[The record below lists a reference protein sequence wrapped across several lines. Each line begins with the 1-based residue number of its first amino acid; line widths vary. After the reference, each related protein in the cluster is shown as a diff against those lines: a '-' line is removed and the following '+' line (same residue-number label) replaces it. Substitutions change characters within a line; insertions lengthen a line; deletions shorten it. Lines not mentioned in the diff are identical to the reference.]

1 AHSGEIGG
9 RAPEVARVL
18 AGGEA
23 EPAVPRH
30 GFLPLA
36 PRVRPHA
43 HRNGLPAEEEA
54 RAGGLFAQA
63 LIGIV
68 SRWRRRRE
76 RGASSRKRSSE
87 WSPAHRTL
95 PFTLSTKARNSS
107 RPAAKSS
114 GDAT

>member
-76 RGASSRKRSSE
+76 LGASSRKRSSE
-87 WSPAHRTL
+87 WSPGGR
-95 PFTLSTKARNSS
+95 
-107 RPAAKSS
+107 
-114 GDAT
+114 GDASGVPLRARAARRGHAVEEA